1 MAKVMRFLGY
11 ENKTDISL
19 STSFKMTSREYTY
32 WSTQYLHSMSI
43 HFYLC
48 SVYIH
53 TKIRNTMKKILLL
66 LLTPMM
72 LLSKPTVALQILG
85 SGGPE
90 SGDKR
95 ASSAYVVWI
104 DGKSRVLVD
113 FGGGASLPFEEVGAK
128 IQDLDVILL
137 THLHVDHTAD
147 LPALLKSSF
156 FTRASGK
163 LHIYGPKNNKVMPS
177 TEDFID
183 RLFENG
189 DGAWQYLG
197 DHLDG
202 SASLQLKAHD
212 VDESKKPK
220 VIYAQDGIRITAVS
234 VHHGIIPAVA
244 YRIDVGS
251 KSITFSGDMNGD
263 YHTLETLA
271 KDTDILVAHNAVPQG
286 ASGVV
291 TQLHMSPK
299 TIGQVA
305 LSAKPKKLVLS
316 HRMLRTLGKEKET
329 KREIRKYYKGNIRF
343 ANDKSFY
350 RVR

>member
-1 MAKVMRFLGY
+1 
-11 ENKTDISL
+11 
-19 STSFKMTSREYTY
+19 
-32 WSTQYLHSMSI
+32 
-43 HFYLC
+43 
-48 SVYIH
+48 
-53 TKIRNTMKKILLL
+53 MKKLLLILLL
-66 LLTPMM
+66 APFILLA
-72 LLSKPTVALQILG
+72 KPSVALQVLG

-95 ASSAYVVWI
+95 ASSGYVIWV

-113 FGGGASLPFEEVGAK
+113 FGGGASLRFEEVGAK

-156 FTRASGK
+156 FTRASGT
-163 LHIYGPKNNKVMPS
+163 LHVYGPDNNRYMPS
-177 TEDFID
+177 TEDFLD
-183 RLFENG
+183 RLFEDG

-202 SASLQLKAHD
+202 SSSLQLKAHD
-212 VDESKKPK
+212 VDVYKKPK
-220 VIYAQDGIRITAVS
+220 VIYAQGGIRITAVS

-244 YRIDVGS
+244 YRVDVGR

-263 YHTLETLA
+263 YHTLENLA
-271 KDTDILVAHNAVPQG
+271 TNTDILVAHNAVPKG
-286 ASGVV
+286 ASGVA
-291 TQLHMSPK
+291 TQLHMTPL
-299 TIGQVA
+299 TIGKI
-305 LSAKPKKLVLS
+305 AKKSQPKKLVLS

-329 KREIRKYYKGNIRF
+329 KREIRRYYKGSVKF

-350 RVR
+350 SIK